1 MWEKSL
7 IESNKNPDS
16 KKRWFGWPV
25 SIAFHG
31 TVIGA
36 ICIASFWNV
45 AALSPVQPQT
55 PVVFQTFVVPTAPPA
70 LGNRGAARPESTTVS
85 KPAIPETPVL
95 IPEQSSDAIPEAV
108 TTSNTYDNNS
118 TIGADA
124 PGVPW
129 GVEGGDTN
137 STSDGVPGGLP
148 AQEDPPVI
156 VVDGIEAPVLM
167 KKVEPPYPK
176 LALITHKE
184 GVVILQAVIT
194 KTGTVEE
201 LTLLRSADPL
211 LDQAAMS
218 AVKQWI
224 YKPAT
229 INGRPIKVYFTVTVN
244 FTLR

>member
-7 IESNKNPDS
+7 IESKKNPDS
-16 KKRWFGWPV
+16 KKKWFGWPV

-31 TVIGA
+31 SIIGA
-36 ICIASFWNV
+36 ICIASFWNI

-70 LGNRGAARPESTTVS
+70 LGNRGTKRPEHPAAS
-85 KPAIPETPVL
+85 KSAVLETPVL
-95 IPEQSSDAIPEAV
+95 VPEQNSDVPPESV
-108 TTSNTYDNNS
+108 TNENAYDNNS
-118 TIGADA
+118 TIDSGG

-129 GVEGGDTN
+129 GVEGGDPN
-137 STSDGVPGGLP
+137 ATSDGVPGGLP
-148 AQEDPPVI
+148 VDEPPRIITPDVQQ
-156 VVDGIEAPVLM
+156 PVLIT
-167 KKVEPPYPK
+167 KIEPPYPH
-176 LALITHKE
+176 LARITRKE
-184 GVVILQAVIT
+184 GIVILQAVIT

-244 FTLR
+244 FKLR